1 MKENCRKYGNPDG
14 SRAFNVGIALPS
26 ILLKKENRTAFLAVI
41 FLVLLVIVP
50 VLVLNA
56 LSNIGKYDENGI
68 QTANYDLYMKL
79 LNENLIVKNCPKIFS
94 HTMELQNIQVRSI
107 EAFNFFNRVFY
118 FIILLKK

>member
-1 MKENCRKYGNPDG
+1 M
-14 SRAFNVGIALPS
+14 GIALPS

-94 HTMELQNIQVRSI
+94 LTMELQNIQVRSI

-118 FIILLKK
+118 FIILLKN